1 MARRHNFDPAEY
13 AAHAAFVP
21 ALGAAVLG
29 LLAPKPGERILDLGC
44 GDGVLTLKLVEAG
57 ASVLGTDA
65 DPAMVAAARA
75 KGLDA
80 EVMDG
85 QRLTFDVGSG
95 GGFDAVFSN
104 AALHWMP
111 DTAAVFA
118 GVHRALK
125 PGGRFVAECGG
136 FGNIAAIRAGLRGV
150 LKARGYAVP
159 DHEDQVY
166 MTAPQARAAL
176 EAAGFAVRSC
186 DIIPRQTPLASGM
199 AAWLTTFRTGFL
211 DALEVADSDR
221 QAVIDETVELLRP
234 ILCDADGNWMAD
246 YVRLRFA
253 AVKPE

>member
-1 MARRHNFDPAEY
+1 MTRRHNFDPAEY

-21 ALGAAVLG
+21 ALGQAVLD

-44 GDGVLTLKLVEAG
+44 GDGVLTAKLVEAG
-57 ASVLGTDA
+57 AEVVGTDA
-65 DPAMVAAARA
+65 DPAMVEASRA

-80 EVMDG
+80 RVMDG
-85 QRLTFDVGSG
+85 QRLTFDAD
-95 GGFDAVFSN
+95 FDTVFSN

-136 FGNIAAIRAGLRGV
+136 FGNIAAIRAGLRGM
-150 LKARGYAVP
+150 LKARGYTVP
-159 DHEDQVY
+159 AYEDQVY
-166 MTAPQARAAL
+166 MTAEAARAAL
-176 EAAGFAVRSC
+176 ADAGFIVDSC
-186 DIIPRQTPLASGM
+186 AIIPRPTPLATGM
-199 AAWLTTFRTGFL
+199 AAWLRTFRSGFL
-211 DALEVADSDR
+211 DTLGVSDVDRDGVVA
-221 QAVIDETVELLRP
+221 ETVELLRP

-253 AVKPE
+253 ATKPE

>member
-1 MARRHNFDPAEY
+1 MARQHNFDPTEY

-85 QRLTFDVGSG
+85 QRLSFE

-118 GVHRALK
+118 GVYRALK

-186 DIIPRQTPLASGM
+186 DIIPRQTPLASGL

-221 QAVIDETVELLRP
+221 QAVIDETVALLRP

-253 AVKPE
+253 ATKPE

>member
-1 MARRHNFDPAEY
+1 MARQHNFDPAEY
-13 AAHAAFVP
+13 AAHASFVP

-29 LLAPKPGERILDLGC
+29 LLAPKAGERILDLGC

-85 QRLTFDVGSG
+85 QRLTFD

-125 PGGRFVAECGG
+125 PGGRFIAECGG

-159 DHEDQVY
+159 GHEDQVY

-176 EAAGFAVRSC
+176 EAAGFAVEVC

-211 DALEVADSDR
+211 DALKVTDSDR

-253 AVKPE
+253 ATKPE

>member
-85 QRLTFDVGSG
+85 QRLSFE

-186 DIIPRQTPLASGM
+186 DIIPRQTPLASGL

-211 DALEVADSDR
+211 DALEVADRDR
-221 QAVIDETVELLRP
+221 QAVIDETVALLRP

-253 AVKPE
+253 ATKPE

>member
-1 MARRHNFDPAEY
+1 MARWHNFDPAEY

-95 GGFDAVFSN
+95 GGFAAVFSN